1 MSRPSPHGWV
11 HGVFRKQ
18 SPTSASHRELSGTSV
33 ALKYQ
38 IRIGQKMKL
47 IIAIT
52 LSILLTA
59 CDISVQDQIR
69 TSSQPAL
76 TKPVV
81 PEKPG
86 NTQTFYL
93 ENGLE
98 VLAIHNPGSPMVGLN
113 LLIRVGSA
121 YEDYSTSGMSHMLE
135 HLLFNGSEKRTQA
148 ELYEEVDFYGAY
160 SNAHTNMFF
169 TNFIFLIPA
178 DFIEQGMDIQ
188 ADMMFNSTLPNDKF
202 NKERGIVIEEIR
214 KDRDRKQQAIDN
226 AFKRMTYGST
236 GVGMPVHGTL
246 NTIEHLSRDKTYE
259 FYKSHYVPNNMVL
272 TILGNF
278 DPATIK
284 DQLEQYYGKY
294 RSEPLEKFIAT
305 AGEVKSG
312 QVLVASGE
320 ADKIHGQVV
329 FDVPTLGDEGHL
341 SFEIFTSLINDQ
353 GSKVSYDDYRGSGR
367 LIFNFTE
374 DTGISKDEIFKNV
387 VDGINETEANLV
399 TLITDE
405 KIHLLQKKETV
416 GQISLLDS
424 PHYYG
429 MMMAGNLAFVTAAE
443 SMTRL
448 DRIAALS
455 AEDVIGHVKGFS
467 VRPHQFNLFTPE
479 TISSEAGEATSI
491 STEKTVL
498 PSGVTLISRT
508 SGGSQM
514 FGMHILIKNRHI
526 LEGEQRGG
534 AEMLHSLLESGTPK
548 YTGAQIKDELAAHGA
563 SIKAVDLGFIP
574 YDDFYNSADYG
585 YIRFECL
592 AEDAAWGIEFIT
604 HLMDQTNV
612 DEAEFAKAQSDAIDR
627 LGSQKSTARHTAVQT
642 YKELLLGEGH
652 PFTLAVSG
660 TTESLEK
667 MDLAGLND
675 LQHRYFDPANYII
688 TVSSPL
694 PHTSLVDQFNAIW
707 TTAGTAIER
716 VASVLPAGSGK
727 KEKVIEMGK
736 EQARIHLGFQVDVEA
751 DDRAAFDVMTAILSY
766 RMMFDLRETRG
777 LAYRLSI
784 STDSDGSTTWVTAV
798 MGTGVDQIDEAL
810 AGIRSYFEVSRLS
823 DVTQQEIDK
832 TVNLAKGRYMMRN
845 LTRLGQSY
853 YMGYY
858 EFYDGDYQ
866 IALSRSGSAAKFTP
880 ADLNRVAAKY
890 LEIPENHT
898 LVIVK

>member
-1 MSRPSPHGWV
+1 
-11 HGVFRKQ
+11 
-18 SPTSASHRELSGTSV
+18 
-33 ALKYQ
+33 
-38 IRIGQKMKL
+38 MKL
-47 IIAIT
+47 LATIT
-52 LSILLTA
+52 LSILLAA
-59 CDISVQDQIR
+59 CDVSTNVQ
-69 TSSQPAL
+69 QPANTQKPL
-76 TKPVV
+76 ATPVV
-81 PEKPG
+81 PQAPS
-86 NTQTFYL
+86 NAQTFYL

-178 DFIEQGMDIQ
+178 EFLEEGMDIQ

-214 KDRDRKQQAIDN
+214 KDRDRKQRAIDN
-226 AFKRMTYGST
+226 AFMRMTYGST

-278 DPATIK
+278 DPTTIK

-294 RSEPLEKFIAT
+294 RSEPLERFVTT

-312 QVLVASGE
+312 QVLVASGV

-329 FDVPTLGDEGHL
+329 FDVPTLGDEAHL
-341 SFEIFTSLINDQ
+341 SFEVFTTLINDQ

-374 DTGISKDEIFKNV
+374 DAGISRDEIFKNA
-387 VDGINETEANLV
+387 VDSINETEAKLA

-405 KIHLLQKKETV
+405 KIRLLQKKETV
-416 GQISLLDS
+416 EQISLLDS

-455 AEDVIGHVKGFS
+455 AEEVIGHVKGFS
-467 VRPHQFNLFTPE
+467 SRPHQFNLFTPE
-479 TISSEAGEATSI
+479 TVSAEAGEVTSI

-498 PSGVTLISRT
+498 PSGATLISRT

-514 FGMHILIKNRHI
+514 FGMHILIKNRHL
-526 LEGEQRGG
+526 LEAEQRGG

-548 YTGAQIKDELAAHGA
+548 YTGEQIKDQLAAHGA

-604 HLMDQTNV
+604 HLMDNTSI
-612 DEAEFAKAQSDAIDR
+612 DETRFTKAQADAIGR
-627 LGSQKSTARHTAVQT
+627 LGTQKSTARHIAVQT
-642 YKELLLGEGH
+642 YKELLLGKGH

-667 MDLAGLND
+667 MDLKGLND
-675 LQHRYFDPANYII
+675 LQQRYFDPANYII

-694 PHTSLVDQFNAIW
+694 SHATLVDQFNAIW
-707 TTAGTAIER
+707 ITAGTATQR
-716 VASVLPAGSGK
+716 VASALPSDTGT

-736 EQARIHLGFQVDVEA
+736 EQARINLGFHVDVAAE
-751 DDRAAFDVMTAILSY
+751 DRAAFDVMTAILSY

-784 STDSDGSTTWVTAV
+784 STDSDGSATWVTAV
-798 MGTGVDQIDEAL
+798 MGTGVDQVDEAL
-810 AGIRSYFEVSRLS
+810 AGIRSYFEASRLD
-823 DVTQQEIDK
+823 DVTQKEIDK

-866 IALSRSGSAAKFTP
+866 VALSRSGAGAKITP
-880 ADLNRVAAKY
+880 ADVNRVAGKY
-890 LEIPENHT
+890 LKIPENHT